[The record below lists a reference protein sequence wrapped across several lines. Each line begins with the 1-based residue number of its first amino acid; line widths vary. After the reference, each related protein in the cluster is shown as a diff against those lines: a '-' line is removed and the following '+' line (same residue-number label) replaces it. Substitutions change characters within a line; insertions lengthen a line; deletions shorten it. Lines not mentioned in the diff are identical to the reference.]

1 MSESKKPLRIG
12 VLGCANIA
20 RQFIRDTRPSGEVEI
35 TCVAS
40 RDAHKAA
47 AFAAENKVARSHGSY
62 EALLADPQVDAIYLP
77 LPNSLHAEWA
87 VKAAQARK
95 HVLCEKPLALNRE
108 EAARMFAAAR
118 ENSVILL
125 ESYPFWFQPQTGRM
139 VELLASGAIGKVRS
153 VQACFGFTISNPAGN
168 IRLNP
173 ELGGGALLD
182 AGSYALSLIRLA
194 IDAAPVRVSAVRTM
208 ADAGVDISTMAT
220 LEYADG
226 RRAQMSCA
234 MDTGYQRHAVIAG
247 TGGTME
253 TEYLNHTSDLPQ
265 GDAYGYLT
273 SMLRVRKG
281 TAGTLPLVHEFT
293 GTGSG
298 FRFAA
303 EAFARLVGERDFAAA
318 EQAAQASMD
327 IAAMLD
333 AIGRAARSGTPVA
346 L

>member
-1 MSESKKPLRIG
+1 MSENNKPLRLG
-12 VLGCANIA
+12 VLGSANIA
-20 RQFIRDTRPSGEVEI
+20 KQFIRDVRPSRAVSLD
-35 TCVAS
+35 CVAS
-40 RDAHKAA
+40 RSSGKAA
-47 AFAAENKVARSHGSY
+47 EFAAANGLARSHGSY
-62 EALLADPQVDAIYLP
+62 EALLADPEVDAIYLP
-77 LPNSLHAEWA
+77 LPNTLHAEWA
-87 VKAAQARK
+87 VKAARAGK

-118 ENSVILL
+118 EHGVILL
-125 ESYPFWFQPQTGRM
+125 ESFPFWFQPQTGRM
-139 VELLASGAIGKVRS
+139 VELLNSGAIGKVRS
-153 VQACFGFTISNPAGN
+153 VQVCFGFTISNPAGN

-182 AGSYALSLIRLA
+182 AGSYALSLVRLA
-194 IDAAPVRVSAVRTM
+194 IDAAPVRVSAVSTM
-208 ADAGVDISTMAT
+208 VDAGVDISTMAT

-253 TEYLNHTSDLPQ
+253 TEYLNHTSDVPE

-273 SMLRVRKG
+273 STLRVRKG
-281 TAGTLPLVHEFT
+281 TAGTLPLVQEFT

-298 FRFAA
+298 FRFSA
-303 EAFARLVGERDFAAA
+303 EAFARLVRERDFAAA
-318 EQAAQASMD
+318 ERAAQASMD

-333 AIGRAARSGTPVA
+333 AIGRAARSGAPVT